1 MKNIIIKTVCVVG
14 LISIVSCKKEA
25 NQTDTSTNDTIIK
38 FKEISFDI
46 DDQQNELYFV
56 NNKQVTLFAS
66 TDTIKSQIKTIEN
79 SPSQR
84 VFLVNESDEFYEV
97 NYFSY
102 GNNPLSYNGFV
113 KKKHFKMKDEFSLES
128 VDLNVIRYSN
138 LDGAYDDQSK
148 SFEKYGTVK
157 LISKQSYL
165 QNRRKGN
172 TTFIFSTQNI
182 ETNSQ
187 KGLYSFRTNSGEQ
200 VEVPIKSIDEETGQ
214 ESIATSLGFSP
225 VLQSYVF
232 RINEDNE
239 TLYSFYSKRNAQE
252 EVQYKSTLPVYNKEA
267 QQFAEL
273 TNNNDV
279 GCLLIISDL
288 DNNFRF
294 KEKLLSNFVNFK
306 IVPNTL
312 YWINAKSL
320 IVEAVH
326 TNQTDNPSKSEYL
339 LIEFNL

>member
-1 MKNIIIKTVCVVG
+1 MKNIIIKIVCIIG
-14 LISIVSCKKEA
+14 LTSIISCKKES
-25 NQTDTSTNDTIIK
+25 NQTNISTNDTIIQ
-38 FKEISFDI
+38 FKEIPFDI

-79 SPSQR
+79 SASQR

-113 KKKHFKMKDEFSLES
+113 KKKHFKMKDEFSLDS

-138 LDGAYDDQSK
+138 LNGVYDDQSK
-148 SFEKYGTVK
+148 SFEKYGMVK

-172 TTFIFSTQNI
+172 TTFIFSSHNI

-187 KGLYSFRTNSGEQ
+187 TGVYSFRTNSGEQ
-200 VEVPIKSIDEETGQ
+200 VEIPIKNIDEDTGQ
-214 ESIATSLGFSP
+214 ESIVTSLGFSP
-225 VLQSYVF
+225 ILQSYVF
-232 RINEDNE
+232 RVNEDNE
-239 TLYSFYSKRNAQE
+239 TLFSFYSKRNKQQ
-252 EVQYKSTLPVYNKEA
+252 EVQYKSTLPVYNKES

-273 TNNNDV
+273 TNDNDV
-279 GCLLIISDL
+279 GCLLIISGL

-294 KEKLLSNFVNFK
+294 KEKLLVNFVNFK

-312 YWINAKSL
+312 YWINEKSV
-320 IVEAVH
+320 IIEAVH
-326 TNQTDNPSKSEYL
+326 TNQTDDVSKSEYL

>member
-1 MKNIIIKTVCVVG
+1 MKNIIIKTVCVIS
-14 LISIVSCKKEA
+14 LISIISCKKEA
-25 NQTDTSTNDTIIK
+25 NQTDISTNDTIIQ
-38 FKEISFDI
+38 FKEIPFDI

-79 SPSQR
+79 SVSQK

-128 VDLNVIRYSN
+128 VDLNAIRYSN
-138 LDGAYDDQSK
+138 LNGVYDDQSK

-187 KGLYSFRTNSGEQ
+187 TGVYSFRTNSGEQ
-200 VEVPIKSIDEETGQ
+200 VEIPIKNIDEETGQ
-214 ESIATSLGFSP
+214 ESIVTSLGFSP

-232 RINEDNE
+232 RVNEGNE

-252 EVQYKSTLPVYNKEA
+252 EVQYKSTLPVYNKES

-273 TNNNDV
+273 TNDNDV
-279 GCLLIISDL
+279 GCLLIISGL

-294 KEKLLSNFVNFK
+294 KEKLLANFVNFK

-312 YWINAKSL
+312 YWINEKSV
-320 IVEAVH
+320 IVEAFH
-326 TNQTDNPSKSEYL
+326 TNQTDDASKSEYL

>member
-1 MKNIIIKTVCVVG
+1 MKNIIIKTVCIIG
-14 LISIVSCKKEA
+14 LISIISCKKEA
-25 NQTDTSTNDTIIK
+25 NQTEISTNDTLIQ
-38 FKEISFDI
+38 FKEIPFDI

-79 SPSQR
+79 SASQR
-84 VFLVNESDEFYEV
+84 IFLVGESDEFYEV
-97 NYFSY
+97 NYFLY

-138 LDGAYDDQSK
+138 LNGVYDDQSK

-157 LISKQSYL
+157 LINKQSYL

-187 KGLYSFRTNSGEQ
+187 TGVYSFRTNSGEQ
-200 VEVPIKSIDEETGQ
+200 VEIPIKAMLEET
-214 ESIATSLGFSP
+214 ESQYSATPIGFSP
-225 VLQSYVF
+225 ILQSYVF
-232 RINEDNE
+232 RVNEDNE
-239 TLYSFYSKRNAQE
+239 TLFSFYSKRNAQE
-252 EVQYKSTLPVYNKEA
+252 EVQYKSTLPVYHKES

-273 TNNNDV
+273 TNDNDV
-279 GCLLIISDL
+279 GCLLIISGL

-294 KEKLLSNFVNFK
+294 KEKLLANFVNFK

-312 YWINAKSL
+312 YWINEKSV
-320 IVEAVH
+320 IVEALH

-339 LIEFNL
+339 LIEFSL

>member
-1 MKNIIIKTVCVVG
+1 MKNIIIKIVCIIG
-14 LISIVSCKKEA
+14 LTSIISCKKEA

-79 SPSQR
+79 SASQR
-84 VFLVNESDEFYEV
+84 IFLVNESDEFYEV

-128 VDLNVIRYSN
+128 VDVNAIRYSN
-138 LDGAYDDQSK
+138 LNGVYDDQSK

-172 TTFIFSTQNI
+172 ATFIFSTQNI

-187 KGLYSFRTNSGEQ
+187 IGVYSFKTNSGEQ
-200 VEVPIKSIDEETGQ
+200 VEIPIKSIDEETGQ

-225 VLQSYVF
+225 ILQSYVF
-232 RINEDNE
+232 RVSEDNE

-252 EVQYKSTLPVYNKEA
+252 EVQYKSTLPVYNKES

-273 TNNNDV
+273 INDNDV
-279 GCLLIISDL
+279 GCLLVISGL

-294 KEKLLSNFVNFK
+294 KEKLLVNFVNFK

-312 YWINAKSL
+312 YWINEKSV
-320 IVEAVH
+320 IVEALH
-326 TNQTDNPSKSEYL
+326 TNQTDDSSKSEYL

>member
-1 MKNIIIKTVCVVG
+1 MKNIIIKTVCVIG

-25 NQTDTSTNDTIIK
+25 NQEQTSVNDTIIQ

-46 DDQQNELYFV
+46 EEQQNELYFV

-84 VFLVNESDEFYEV
+84 IFLVNESDEFYEV

-102 GNNPLSYNGFV
+102 GSNPLSYNGFV
-113 KKKHFKMKDEFSLES
+113 KKKHFKMKDDFSLES
-128 VDLNVIRYSN
+128 VDLNEIRYSN
-138 LDGAYDDQSK
+138 LNGVYDDQSK

-187 KGLYSFRTNSGEQ
+187 TGVYSFSTNSGEQ
-200 VEVPIKSIDEETGQ
+200 VEVPIKATSEETGL
-214 ESIATSLGFSP
+214 EYLATPIGFSP

-239 TLYSFYSKRNAQE
+239 TIYSFYSKRNAQE
-252 EVQYKSTLPVYNKEA
+252 KIQYKSTLPIYNKES

-279 GCLLIISDL
+279 GCLLVISGL

-294 KEKLLSNFVNFK
+294 KEKLLANFTNFK

-312 YWINAKSL
+312 FWINEKSL

-326 TNQTDNPSKSEYL
+326 TNQKDDVSKSEYL

>member
-1 MKNIIIKTVCVVG
+1 MKNIIIKSLCFVG
-14 LISIVSCKKEA
+14 LISTISCKKEA
-25 NQTDTSTNDTIIK
+25 NQTNVSVNDTIIK
-38 FKEISFDI
+38 FKEIPFDI

-56 NNKQVTLFAS
+56 GNKPVTLFAS
-66 TDTIKSQIKTIEN
+66 TDTVKSQIKTIEN

-97 NYFSY
+97 NYFMY

-113 KKKHFKMKDEFSLES
+113 KKNNFKMKNESSLEF
-128 VDLNVIRYSN
+128 VDLNAIRYSN
-138 LDGAYDDQSK
+138 LNGVYNDQLK
-148 SFEKYGTVK
+148 SFEKYGSVK

-182 ETNSQ
+182 EENKQT
-187 KGLYSFRTNSGEQ
+187 GVYSFTTNSGEQ
-200 VEVPIKSIDEETGQ
+200 VEIPMKSTGEETGQ
-214 ESIATSLGFSP
+214 ESITTSLGFSP

-232 RINEDNE
+232 RVNEDNE
-239 TLYSFYSKRNAQE
+239 TLYSFYSKRNSQE
-252 EVQYKSTLPVYNKEA
+252 EIQYKSTLPVYNKSA

-273 TNNNDV
+273 INDNDV
-279 GCLLIISDL
+279 GCLLVISGL

-294 KEKLLSNFVNFK
+294 KEKLLANFVNFK

-312 YWINAKSL
+312 YWINEKSL

-326 TNQTDNPSKSEYL
+326 TNQTDDTSKSEYL

>member
-1 MKNIIIKTVCVVG
+1 MKDIIIQTVCIIG
-14 LISIVSCKKEA
+14 LISIISCKKEA
-25 NQTDTSTNDTIIK
+25 NQTDISTNDTLIQ
-38 FKEISFDI
+38 FKEIPFDI

-79 SPSQR
+79 SASQR

-113 KKKHFKMKDEFSLES
+113 KKKHFKMKDEFSLDS
-128 VDLNVIRYSN
+128 VDLNAIRYSN
-138 LDGAYDDQSK
+138 LNGVYDDQSK

-172 TTFIFSTQNI
+172 ATFIFSTQNI

-187 KGLYSFRTNSGEQ
+187 TGIYSFKTNSGEQ
-200 VEVPIKSIDEETGQ
+200 VEVPIKAILEETGS
-214 ESIATSLGFSP
+214 EYSATPLGFSP
-225 VLQSYVF
+225 IIQSYVF
-232 RINEDNE
+232 RVNEDNE

-252 EVQYKSTLPVYNKEA
+252 EVQYKSTLPVYNKES

-273 TNNNDV
+273 TNDNDV
-279 GCLLIISDL
+279 GCLLVISGL

-294 KEKLLSNFVNFK
+294 KEKLLANFVNFK

-312 YWINAKSL
+312 YWINEKSV
-320 IVEAVH
+320 IVEALH
-326 TNQTDNPSKSEYL
+326 TNQTDNSSKSEYL

>member
-1 MKNIIIKTVCVVG
+1 MKNIIIKIVCIIG
-14 LISIVSCKKEA
+14 LTSIISCKKEA
-25 NQTDTSTNDTIIK
+25 NQTDISTNDTIIQ
-38 FKEISFDI
+38 FKEIPFDI
-46 DDQQNELYFV
+46 DDQKNELYFV

-79 SPSQR
+79 SASQR

-138 LDGAYDDQSK
+138 LNGVYDDQSK

-172 TTFIFSTQNI
+172 TTFVFSTQNI

-187 KGLYSFRTNSGEQ
+187 TGVYSFRTNSGEQ
-200 VEVPIKSIDEETGQ
+200 VEIPIKAISEETGL
-214 ESIATSLGFSP
+214 EYLAIPIGFSP
-225 VLQSYVF
+225 ILQSYVF
-232 RINEDNE
+232 RINEDKE

-252 EVQYKSTLPVYNKEA
+252 EVQYKSTLPVYNKES

-273 TNNNDV
+273 INDNDV
-279 GCLLIISDL
+279 GCLLVISGL

-294 KEKLLSNFVNFK
+294 KEKLLVNFVNFK

-312 YWINAKSL
+312 YWINEKSV
-320 IVEAVH
+320 IVEALH
-326 TNQTDNPSKSEYL
+326 TNQTDDVSKSEYL

>member
-1 MKNIIIKTVCVVG
+1 MKNILIRSLCIVG
-14 LISIVSCKKEA
+14 LILTISCKKES
-25 NQTDTSTNDTIIK
+25 NQTNISVNDTIIQ
-38 FKEISFDI
+38 FKEIPFDI
-46 DDQQNELYFV
+46 DSQQNELSFV
-56 NNKQVTLFAS
+56 NNTQVTLFAS

-84 VFLVNESDEFYEV
+84 IFLVNESDGFYEV
-97 NYFSY
+97 NYFLY

-113 KKKHFKMKDEFSLES
+113 KKEHFKMKSESSLES
-128 VDLNVIRYSN
+128 VDLNAIRYSN
-138 LDGAYDDQSK
+138 LNGVYNDQLK

-182 ETNSQ
+182 EENKQ
-187 KGLYSFRTNSGEQ
+187 MGIYSFRTNSGEQ
-200 VEVPIKSIDEETGQ
+200 VEIPMKSIDEETGL
-214 ESIATSLGFSP
+214 ESIVISLGFSP
-225 VLQSYVF
+225 ILQSYVF
-232 RINEDNE
+232 RVNEDNE

-252 EVQYKSTLPVYNKEA
+252 EVQYKNTLPVYHKES

-273 TNNNDV
+273 INDNDV
-279 GCLLIISDL
+279 GCLLVISGL

-294 KEKLLSNFVNFK
+294 KEKLLVNFVNFK
-306 IVPNTL
+306 MVPNTL
-312 YWINAKSL
+312 YWINEKSV

-326 TNQTDNPSKSEYL
+326 TNQTEDTSRSEYL

>member
-1 MKNIIIKTVCVVG
+1 MKNSIIKFLFIVG
-14 LISIVSCKKEA
+14 LISTISCKKDE
-25 NQTDTSTNDTIIK
+25 NQTDTSANDTIIQ
-38 FKEISFDI
+38 FKEIPFDI
-46 DDQQNELYFV
+46 DNQQNELYFAS
-56 NNKQVTLFAS
+56 NKPVTLFAS
-66 TDTIKSQIKTIEN
+66 TDTVNSQIKTIEN

-97 NYFSY
+97 NYFLY
-102 GNNPLSYNGFV
+102 GNNAVSYNGFV
-113 KKKHFKMKDEFSLES
+113 KKNNFKIKNESSLES
-128 VDLNVIRYSN
+128 IDLNAIRYSN
-138 LDGAYDDQSK
+138 LNGVYDDQLK

-182 ETNSQ
+182 EENKQT
-187 KGLYSFRTNSGEQ
+187 GTYSFRTNSGEQ
-200 VEVPIKSIDEETGQ
+200 VEIQMKSIDEETGQ

-225 VLQSYVF
+225 ILQSYVF
-232 RINEDNE
+232 RVNEDNE

-252 EVQYKSTLPVYNKEA
+252 EVQYKSTLPVYNKSA

-273 TNNNDV
+273 MNDNDV
-279 GCLLIISDL
+279 GCLLVISGL

-294 KEKLLSNFVNFK
+294 KEKLLANFVNFK

-312 YWINAKSL
+312 YWINEKSL
-320 IVEAVH
+320 IVEATH
-326 TNQTDNPSKSEYL
+326 TNQTDDSSKTEYL

>member
-1 MKNIIIKTVCVVG
+1 
-14 LISIVSCKKEA
+14 
-25 NQTDTSTNDTIIK
+25 
-38 FKEISFDI
+38 
-46 DDQQNELYFV
+46 LYFV
-56 NNKQVTLFAS
+56 NNKQITLFAS

-97 NYFSY
+97 NYFLY

-138 LDGAYDDQSK
+138 LNGVYDDQSK

-182 ETNSQ
+182 ETNTQ
-187 KGLYSFRTNSGEQ
+187 TGIYSFRTNSGEQ
-200 VEVPIKSIDEETGQ
+200 VEIPIKSINEETGQ

-225 VLQSYVF
+225 ILQSYVF
-232 RINEDNE
+232 RVSEDNE
-239 TLYSFYSKRNAQE
+239 TLYSFYSKRNAQK
-252 EVQYKSTLPVYNKEA
+252 EVQYKNTLPVYNKES

-273 TNNNDV
+273 TNDNDV
-279 GCLLIISDL
+279 GCLLIISGL

-294 KEKLLSNFVNFK
+294 KEKLLANFVNFK

-312 YWINAKSL
+312 YWINEKSV
-320 IVEAVH
+320 IIEAVH
-326 TNQTDNPSKSEYL
+326 TNQTDYSSKSEYL

>member
-1 MKNIIIKTVCVVG
+1 MKNIIIKTFFVIG
-14 LISIVSCKKEA
+14 LISIISCKKEA
-25 NQTDTSTNDTIIK
+25 NQTEISTNDTLIQ
-38 FKEISFDI
+38 FKEIPFDI

-79 SPSQR
+79 SASQR
-84 VFLVNESDEFYEV
+84 IFLVGESDEFYEV
-97 NYFSY
+97 NYFLY

-113 KKKHFKMKDEFSLES
+113 KKKHFEMKDEFSLES
-128 VDLNVIRYSN
+128 VDLNTIRYSN
-138 LDGAYDDQSK
+138 LNGVYDDQSK
-148 SFEKYGTVK
+148 SFEKYGSVK

-187 KGLYSFRTNSGEQ
+187 TNAYSFRTNSGEQ
-200 VEVPIKSIDEETGQ
+200 FEVPIKSIDEETGQ

-225 VLQSYVF
+225 ILQSYVF
-232 RINEDNE
+232 RVNEDNE

-252 EVQYKSTLPVYNKEA
+252 EVQYKSTLPVYHKES

-273 TNNNDV
+273 TNDNDV
-279 GCLLIISDL
+279 GCLLIISGL

-294 KEKLLSNFVNFK
+294 KEKLLANFVNFK

-312 YWINAKSL
+312 YWINEKSV

-339 LIEFNL
+339 LIEFNI

>member
-1 MKNIIIKTVCVVG
+1 MKNIIIKIVCIIG
-14 LISIVSCKKEA
+14 LTSIISCKKEA
-25 NQTDTSTNDTIIK
+25 NQTDISTNDTIIQ
-38 FKEISFDI
+38 FKEIPFDI

-66 TDTIKSQIKTIEN
+66 TDTVKSQIKTIEN
-79 SPSQR
+79 SASQR

-113 KKKHFKMKDEFSLES
+113 KKKHFRMKDEFSLES

-138 LDGAYDDQSK
+138 LNGVYDDQSK

-187 KGLYSFRTNSGEQ
+187 TGVYSFRTNSGEQ
-200 VEVPIKSIDEETGQ
+200 VEIPIKSIDKETGQ
-214 ESIATSLGFSP
+214 ESITTSLGFSP
-225 VLQSYVF
+225 ILQSYVL
-232 RINEDNE
+232 RVNEDNE
-239 TLYSFYSKRNAQE
+239 TLFSFYSKRNAQE
-252 EVQYKSTLPVYNKEA
+252 EVQYKRTLPVYNKES

-273 TNNNDV
+273 INDNDA
-279 GCLLIISDL
+279 GCLLVISGL

-294 KEKLLSNFVNFK
+294 KEKLLANFVNFK

-312 YWINAKSL
+312 SWINEKSV
-320 IVEAVH
+320 IVEALH
-326 TNQTDNPSKSEYL
+326 TNQTDDGSKSEYL

>member
-1 MKNIIIKTVCVVG
+1 MKNIIIKTVCVIG
-14 LISIVSCKKEA
+14 LISIISCKKEA
-25 NQTDTSTNDTIIK
+25 SQTDISTNDTLIQ
-38 FKEISFDI
+38 FKEIPFDI

-79 SPSQR
+79 LASQR
-84 VFLVNESDEFYEV
+84 IFLVNESDEFYEV

-102 GNNPLSYNGFV
+102 GNNPLNYNGFV

-138 LDGAYDDQSK
+138 LNGVYNDHSK
-148 SFEKYGTVK
+148 SFEKYGIVK

-182 ETNSQ
+182 EENTQ
-187 KGLYSFRTNSGEQ
+187 TGVYSFRTNSGEQ
-200 VEVPIKSIDEETGQ
+200 VEIPIKSLDKETRQ
-214 ESIATSLGFSP
+214 QSITTSLGFSP
-225 VLQSYVF
+225 ILQSYAF
-232 RINEDNE
+232 RVNEDNE
-239 TLYSFYSKRNAQE
+239 TLFSFYSKRNAQE
-252 EVQYKSTLPVYNKEA
+252 EVQYKNTLPVYNKPA

-273 TNNNDV
+273 TNDNDM
-279 GCLLIISDL
+279 GCLLVISGL

-294 KEKLLSNFVNFK
+294 KEKLLVNFVNFK

-312 YWINAKSL
+312 YWINEKSL
-320 IVEAVH
+320 IVEALH
-326 TNQTDNPSKSEYL
+326 TNQAEDLSRSEYI